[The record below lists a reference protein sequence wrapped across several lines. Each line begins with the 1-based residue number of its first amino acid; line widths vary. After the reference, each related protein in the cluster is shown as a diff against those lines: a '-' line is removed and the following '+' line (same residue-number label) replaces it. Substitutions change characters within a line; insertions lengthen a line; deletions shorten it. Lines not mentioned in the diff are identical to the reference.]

1 MKKILVLGWYGNV
14 WQVVVRDLIKSWFI
28 VGIAWRDKNKI
39 DAFAKKLDSENIEK
53 ALVDLK
59 DEENLIKTFKKY
71 DLIVNCL
78 EYTFNQI
85 ILDLCLKLWKNYVDL
100 WDDYNWIKISRS
112 KDWLAKESGISACLW
127 AWSAPWIVNILT
139 KYAAKDMEKVET
151 VTISFA
157 DEIIKAPAEM
167 LPFNFATVVEEV
179 LWDALLFENWKY
191 IFVHGSSKKVD
202 WDFCKWWVNKTCF
215 LPKSYVTNHDEQ
227 FSLPDFLSEKWI
239 KNVYFIMKHSPNII
253 KLVKSLNEFW
263 FLEKNEKKTIMWV
276 EITPFEFTN
285 MIMSKFAPQNFE
297 VEDKESLFIKLDEK
311 VVEIVNYS
319 VWWIPAWVMNTWIWC
334 SLIAQYLANN
344 TITPWV
350 HHPENFVDD
359 KWFIEELKKRNFD
372 TIIDGKKI

>member
-1 MKKILVLGWYGNV
+1 MKKILVLGGYGNV
-14 WQVVVRDLIKSWFI
+14 GQVVVRDLLESGFI
-28 VGIAWRDKNKI
+28 VGIAGRDKNKI
-39 DAFAKKLDSENIEK
+39 DSFAKKLDSENIEK

-85 ILDLCLKLWKNYVDL
+85 VLDLCLKLGKNYVDL
-100 WDDYNWIKISRS
+100 GDDYNGIKISRS
-112 KDWLAKESGISACLW
+112 KDGLAKESGISACLG
-127 AWSAPWIVNILT
+127 AGSAPGIVNILT

-179 LWDALLFENWKY
+179 LGDALLFENGKY

-202 WDFCKWWVNKTCF
+202 GDFCKGGVNKTCF

-227 FSLPDFLSEKWI
+227 FSLPDFLSEKGI

-253 KLVKSLNEFW
+253 RLVKSLNEFG
-263 FLEKNEKKTIMWV
+263 FLDKTEKKNIKGI
-276 EITPFEFTN
+276 ELTPFEFTN

-319 VWWIPAWVMNTWIWC
+319 VGGVPAGVMNTGIGC

-344 TITPWV
+344 TITPGV

-372 TIIDGKKI
+372 IIVDGKKI

>member
-14 WQVVVRDLIKSWFI
+14 GQVVVRDLLESWFI

-85 ILDLCLKLWKNYVDL
+85 VLDLCLKLWKNYVDL

-253 KLVKSLNEFW
+253 RLVKSLNQFW
-263 FLEKNEKKTIMWV
+263 FLDKTEKKNIKWI
-276 EITPFEFTN
+276 ELTPFEFTN

-319 VWWIPAWVMNTWIWC
+319 VWWVPAWVMNTWIWC
-334 SLIAQYLANN
+334 SLIAQYQAIN

-372 TIIDGKKI
+372 IIIDGKKI